1 MITAPATTTT
11 TARIVVI
18 IDAYPNSE
26 CVRVP
31 RVFVIGSCRGSAM
44 APLKAIERYTD
55 RLSEA
60 EAMKIRSSFV
70 LAAIV
75 VALASLHA
83 QAPKPKH
90 INRAIELLEAGQ
102 PVYYTGSHSGTE
114 GTFEAGKA
122 DAQTYADYISYDM
135 EHAPYDVKGLAE
147 YMKGLVAGGPT
158 KSGHRTPA
166 VIVNVPVNG
175 IDEAAV
181 RANAWM
187 FSQVLATG
195 VHGIMLT
202 HADTPGAAKAFIE
215 MSRLPIHHEGVAKGV
230 LEEGRRGA
238 HGSPTAAQIWGV
250 TTQEYEDKADPWP
263 LNPNGELLLGVKL
276 EDKYALANAEENP
289 QVPGVGFA
297 EWGPGDMALSLGV
310 RGPGNVAETDPRM
323 RAARAKVFAAC
334 KANKI
339 FFLNSMNQNNVIDM
353 IKEGVMVGPANQR
366 ATEIG
371 RQYTKRTL
379 PW

>member
-1 MITAPATTTT
+1 
-11 TARIVVI
+11 
-18 IDAYPNSE
+18 
-26 CVRVP
+26 
-31 RVFVIGSCRGSAM
+31 
-44 APLKAIERYTD
+44 
-55 RLSEA
+55 
-60 EAMKIRSSFV
+60 MKR
-70 LAAIV
+70 
-75 VALASLHA
+75 VALLVAIAAAVASLGTLTA
-83 QAPKPKH
+83 QAPKPKR
-90 INRAIELLEAGQ
+90 INRAIELLESGQ
-102 PVYYTGSHSGTE
+102 PIYYTGSHSGTE

-135 EHAPYDVKGLAE
+135 EHAPYDVRGLAE

-202 HADTPGAAKAFIE
+202 HADTPGAVRAFVE
-215 MSRLPIHHEGVAKGV
+215 MSRLPIHHQGVAKGV
-230 LEEGRRGA
+230 LDEGRRGA

-250 TTQEYEDKADPWP
+250 AVREYEDKADPWP

-276 EDKYALANAEENP
+276 EDKYALANAEQNLK
-289 QVPGVGFA
+289 VPGVGFA
-297 EWGPGDMALSLGV
+297 EWGPGDMALSLGI
-310 RGPGNVAETDPRM
+310 RGPGNVAETDPQM
-323 RAARAKVFAAC
+323 LAARAKVFAAC
-334 KANKI
+334 KTNKI
-339 FFLNSMNQNNVIDM
+339 FFLNSMSPNNVVEM
-353 IKEGVMVGPANQR
+353 IKEGVMVGPASQR
-366 ATEIG
+366 AAEIG
-371 RQYTKRTL
+371 RQYTKRTM

>member
-1 MITAPATTTT
+1 MPLALVA
-11 TARIVVI
+11 ASAAVL
-18 IDAYPNSE
+18 
-26 CVRVP
+26 
-31 RVFVIGSCRGSAM
+31 FVSIS
-44 APLKAIERYTD
+44 
-55 RLSEA
+55 
-60 EAMKIRSSFV
+60 
-70 LAAIV
+70 
-75 VALASLHA
+75 A

-90 INRAIELLEAGQ
+90 INRAIELLASGQ

-114 GTFEAGKA
+114 GSFEAGKA

-135 EHAPYDVKGLAE
+135 EHAPYDIKGLSE

-175 IDEAAV
+175 IDEAAI

-187 FSQVLATG
+187 FQQVLATG

-202 HADTPGAAKAFIE
+202 HADTPGAVRAFVE
-215 MSRLPIHHEGVAKGV
+215 MVRLPIHHQGIAKGV
-230 LEEGRRGA
+230 LDEGRRGA

-250 TTQEYEDKADPWP
+250 TTQEYEDRADVWP
-263 LNPNGELLLGVKL
+263 LNPNGELLLGLKL
-276 EDKYALANAEENP
+276 EDKYALANAEQNLR
-289 QVPGVGFA
+289 VPGIAVA

-310 RGPGNVAETDPRM
+310 RGPGAEKDPKM
-323 RAARAKVFAAC
+323 QAARAKVFAAC
-334 KANKI
+334 KENGI

-353 IKEGVMVGPANQR
+353 IKEGVMVGPANQQ
-366 ATEIG
+366 AAEIG
-371 RQYTKRTL
+371 RKFTKRTL